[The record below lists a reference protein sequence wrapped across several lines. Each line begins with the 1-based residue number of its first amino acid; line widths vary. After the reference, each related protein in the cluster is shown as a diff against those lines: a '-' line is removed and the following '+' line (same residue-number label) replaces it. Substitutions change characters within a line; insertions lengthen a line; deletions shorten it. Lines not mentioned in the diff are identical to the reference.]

1 MTTLLEDL
9 QDLVGQYEIGK
20 IDHKALITKLKI
32 INNYY
37 SMIKQKS
44 ERKDSG

>member
-1 MTTLLEDL
+1 MKTLLEDL
-9 QDLVGQYEIGK
+9 QNLVGEYEIGK

-37 SMIKQKS
+37 SMVNNKL
-44 ERKDSG
+44 ERKR